1 MATLHDILWDLTNED
16 LAFRIR
22 LLGVKLQKSNK
33 ANLIDGIKAS
43 LAGNGLMAVWESLK
57 PLEQSAVAEACHTPG
72 LLHNETRF
80 NAKYGSLPAFCTPSK
95 DKRYSS
101 FSHWDPTVP

>member
-43 LAGNGLMAVWESLK
+43 LAGNGLMTSTA
-57 PLEQSAVAEACHTPG
+57 PDR
-72 LLHNETRF
+72 N
-80 NAKYGSLPAFCTPSK
+80 
-95 DKRYSS
+95 
-101 FSHWDPTVP
+101 